1 MLRGVTQGLVQ
12 VGCVRAFVVDGSL
25 AWLLAVGLLILELAQ
40 IVLVH
45 LV

>member
-12 VGCVRAFVVDGSL
+12 VGCVRAFVVDSSL
-25 AWLLAVGLLILELAQ
+25 TWLLAVSLLIMELAP
-40 IVLVH
+40 IVLVN

>member
-12 VGCVRAFVVDGSL
+12 VGCVRTFIVGGSL
-25 AWLLAVGLLILELAQ
+25 TLLLAVGLLTMELAQ
-40 IVLVH
+40 IVLVN